1 MLSEPSRNCLGAAS
15 HPSPP
20 QAASPSPGPACSLR
34 RQLTP
39 SEPAPSLRWPG
50 RARAP
55 PSRGRGTG
63 PASEP
68 PRSRLGLALRRP
80 LPARGR
86 GGTLAARRQ
95 PLRRQP
101 VRRGSLRL
109 WRRAGRTR
117 TRAGPLRRRL
127 ARRSSVRGSPHR
139 LASPSRRRLAG
150 PLCRIT
156 ALQARLN
163 VRERVCLRRGA
174 EQRAARAQRSRPRPS
189 DDLPVHGCLI
199 SSARLPSRPQPPERC
214 PRPRGV
220 RRRQVVGRLVGERG
234 RAHPRDHPRDGPR

>member
-1 MLSEPSRNCLGAAS
+1 MLSEPSRNSLGAAS

-20 QAASPSPGPACSLR
+20 QAASLSPGPACSLR

-39 SEPAPSLRWPG
+39 SEPSPSLRWPG

-127 ARRSSVRGSPHR
+127 ARRSSVRGSPHT

-150 PLCRIT
+150 PLPDHCS
-156 ALQARLN
+156 A
-163 VRERVCLRRGA
+163 GA
-174 EQRAARAQRSRPRPS
+174 AQRSRA
-189 DDLPVHGCLI
+189 G
-199 SSARLPSRPQPPERC
+199 LPSTRSGAAGRSRSAVAAAPKRRP
-214 PRPRGV
+214 PRTRLLNLV
-220 RRRQVVGRLVGERG
+220 R
-234 RAHPRDHPRDGPR
+234 ASSF